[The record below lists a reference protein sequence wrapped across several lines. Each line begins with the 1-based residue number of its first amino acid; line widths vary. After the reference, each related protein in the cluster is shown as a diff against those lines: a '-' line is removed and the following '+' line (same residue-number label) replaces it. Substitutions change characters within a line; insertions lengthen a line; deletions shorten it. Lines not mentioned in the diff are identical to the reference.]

1 MCSDTCDGVS
11 TFHSTSVNLDRITT
25 AAPACAYLAV
35 PAAAE
40 ALDPD
45 PESPETPMAVRDPS
59 FHIRV
64 DELNGMAQL
73 RNFLLG

>member
-1 MCSDTCDGVS
+1 MRSGTCDGIS

-25 AAPACAYLAV
+25 AAPARAYLAV

-40 ALDPD
+40 TLDLD

-64 DELNGMAQL
+64 DELNGKAQL
-73 RNFLLG
+73 RNFLSG